1 MSLPPR
7 PRIEP
12 FPADDE
18 VYAAWLGQAL
28 ARAATCGPDVPVGAL
43 VIDPAGVVVATG
55 INRREVDGD
64 PTAHAEIVALRAA
77 TAGAGDGGEG
87 GNDGGE
93 GDGGGGGGEN
103 RGRRWSL
110 EGHTLVVTLEPCAM
124 CAGALVAARIARVV
138 FGAWDLK
145 AGACGS
151 VWDIVRDRRAPH
163 RIDVVGGIRE
173 PECARL
179 LNDFFA
185 ARRLR

>member
-12 FPADDE
+12 FPADDTAYDE
-18 VYAAWLGQAL
+18 LVGQAL
-28 ARAATCGPDVPVGAL
+28 ELASSGGPDVPVGAL
-43 VIDPAGVVVATG
+43 VVDPVGVVVASG
-55 INRREVDGD
+55 VNRREADGD
-64 PTAHAEIVALRAA
+64 PTAHAEIVAMRAA
-77 TAGAGDGGEG
+77 AAGRAAGRGASGAEG
-87 GNDGGE
+87 GG
-93 GDGGGGGGEN
+93 
-103 RGRRWSL
+103 RGWSL
-110 EGHTLVVTLEPCAM
+110 EGHTVVVTLEPCAM

-138 FGAWDLK
+138 FGAWDPK

-163 RIDVVGGIRE
+163 RIEVVGGVRE
-173 PECARL
+173 RECARL